1 MRQVSDGKPVVTLRY
16 KWCMPPTPASQ
27 QPSNRS
33 RATRRRGDSLTE
45 AIYLTTLRELA
56 DNGFDKLSFDKI
68 AASAGTGK
76 ASLYRRWSTPAELV
90 LDALT
95 DPVSGFGE
103 PAEPRTGSL
112 RGDLVYL
119 LNSLA
124 RTVGEQPHG
133 RAFLPLIT
141 QRPRH
146 PELYASVRRLVI
158 EPRRQQIMD
167 ILQAAAE
174 RGEIDPT
181 VITPLVA
188 AVGPSLVIS
197 ALMDHDRV
205 SRTEV
210 AGIVDQV
217 LIPLI
222 TRRA

>member
-1 MRQVSDGKPVVTLRY
+1 
-16 KWCMPPTPASQ
+16 MPPK
-27 QPSNRS
+27 QPSTPE

-45 AIYLTTLRELA
+45 AIYRTTLRELA
-56 DNGFDKLSFDKI
+56 EHGFDKLSFDKI

-103 PAEPRTGSL
+103 PTEPRTGSL
-112 RGDLVYL
+112 RGDLVHL

-124 RTVGEQPHG
+124 RGVAELPHG

-158 EPRRQQIMD
+158 EPRRQQIMN
-167 ILQAAAE
+167 ILRAAAD
-174 RGEIDPT
+174 RGEIDES

-188 AVGPSLVIS
+188 AVGPSLVIA

-205 SRTEV
+205 TRTEV
-210 AGIVDQV
+210 AAIVDQV
-217 LIPLI
+217 VLPLI
-222 TRRA
+222 TRRG

>member
-1 MRQVSDGKPVVTLRY
+1 
-16 KWCMPPTPASQ
+16 MPSTPASQ
-27 QPSNRS
+27 EPSPLPK
-33 RATRRRGDSLTE
+33 ATRRRGTSLTH

-90 LDALT
+90 LAALT

-103 PAEPRTGSL
+103 PAEPDTGTL
-112 RGDLVYL
+112 RGDLVFL
-119 LNSLA
+119 LNALA
-124 RTVGEQPHG
+124 RTVAEQPHG

-146 PELYASVRRLVI
+146 AELYANVRRLVI
-158 EPRRQQIMD
+158 EPRRRQIMN
-167 ILQAAAE
+167 ILRAAAD
-174 RGEIDPT
+174 RGEIDPA
-181 VITPLVA
+181 VVTPLVA

-205 SRTEV
+205 SAAEV
-210 AGIVDQV
+210 DAIVDQV
-217 LIPLI
+217 LMPLI
-222 TRRA
+222 TTRR